1 MGKLEQD
8 LQQKKF
14 NNEVIKAN
22 INILYTANFI
32 YNQISSYLKPYNLTH
47 EQFNVLRILRG
58 KHPECMCQK
67 DVLSRMVA
75 PKSNLTLIVKK
86 LTAKKLVSV
95 AQSPKDKREYEIS
108 ITDLGLAKLSIL
120 DTELIKQDHNV
131 TKLTVIEAIQ
141 LNELLDKI
149 RG

>member
-22 INILYTANFI
+22 INILFTSNFI
-32 YNQISSYLKPYNLTH
+32 YNQISSYLKPYDLTH

-86 LTAKKLVSV
+86 LVAKNLVLV

-108 ITDLGLAKLSIL
+108 ITDLGLGKLSIL
-120 DTELIKQDHNV
+120 DTELINQDHNV
-131 TKLTVIEAIQ
+131 KNLTVNEAIQ

>member
-14 NNEVIKAN
+14 NNVVIKAN

-32 YNQISSYLKPYNLTH
+32 YNQISSYLKPYDLTH

-75 PKSNLTLIVKK
+75 PKSNVTLII
-86 LTAKKLVSV
+86 KKLVGKGLISV
-95 AQSPKDKREYEIS
+95 TQSPKDKREYEIS
-108 ITDLGLAKLSIL
+108 ITSLGLDKLKIL
-120 DTELIKQDHNV
+120 DIELIEQDHNV
-131 TKLTVIEAIQ
+131 ANLSEEEAVQ

>member
-14 NNEVIKAN
+14 NNEVVKAN
-22 INILYTANFI
+22 INILFTANLI
-32 YNQISSYLKPYNLTH
+32 YNQISSYLKPYDLTH

-75 PKSNLTLIVKK
+75 PKSNLTLI
-86 LTAKKLVSV
+86 LKKLVAKNLVSV
-95 AQSPKDKREYEIS
+95 VQSPKDKREYEIS
-108 ITDLGLAKLSIL
+108 ITELGLNKLGVLDIEMIKFDHSITNL
-120 DTELIKQDHNV
+120 TES
-131 TKLTVIEAIQ
+131 EAIQ

>member
-14 NNEVIKAN
+14 NNEVVKAN
-22 INILYTANFI
+22 INILFTANFI
-32 YNQISSYLKPYNLTH
+32 YNQISSYLKPYDLTH

-75 PKSNLTLIVKK
+75 PKSNLTLILKK
-86 LTAKKLVSV
+86 LIAKNLVSV

-108 ITDLGLAKLSIL
+108 ITELGLDKLGVL
-120 DTELIKQDHNV
+120 DFELIKFDHSITN
-131 TKLTVIEAIQ
+131 LTESEAIQ

>member
-22 INILYTANFI
+22 INILFTANFI

-58 KHPECMCQK
+58 KYPECMCQK

-75 PKSNLTLIVKK
+75 PKSNVTLII
-86 LTAKKLVSV
+86 KKLVGKGLISV
-95 AQSPKDKREYEIS
+95 NQSPKDKREYEIS
-108 ITDLGLAKLSIL
+108 ITSLGLDKLKIL

-131 TKLTVIEAIQ
+131 ANLSEEEAVQ

>member
-22 INILYTANFI
+22 INILFTANFI
-32 YNQISSYLKPYNLTH
+32 YNQISSYLKPYDLTH

-75 PKSNLTLIVKK
+75 PKSNLTLILKK
-86 LTAKKLVSV
+86 LIAKNLILVS
-95 AQSPKDKREYEIS
+95 QSPKDKREYEIS
-108 ITDLGLAKLSIL
+108 ITKSGLEKLNIL
-120 DTELIKQDHNV
+120 DTELIKQDHNIS
-131 TKLTVIEAIQ
+131 KLTQNEAVQ

>member
-22 INILYTANFI
+22 INILFTANFI

-47 EQFNVLRILRG
+47 EQFNVLRISRG

-75 PKSNLTLIVKK
+75 PKSNVTLII
-86 LTAKKLVSV
+86 KKLVGKGLISV
-95 AQSPKDKREYEIS
+95 NQSPKDKREYEIS
-108 ITDLGLAKLSIL
+108 ITSLGLDKLKIL

-131 TKLTVIEAIQ
+131 ANLSEEEAVQ

>member
-22 INILYTANFI
+22 INILFTANFI
-32 YNQISSYLKPYNLTH
+32 YNQISSYLKPYDLTH

-58 KHPECMCQK
+58 KNPECMCQK

-75 PKSNLTLIVKK
+75 PKSNLTLILKK
-86 LTAKKLVSV
+86 LIAKNLVLVS
-95 AQSPKDKREYEIS
+95 QSPKDKREYEIS
-108 ITDLGLAKLSIL
+108 ITDLGLGKLSIL
-120 DTELIKQDHNV
+120 DTELINQDHNV
-131 TKLTVIEAIQ
+131 KNLTVNEAIQ

>member
-14 NNEVIKAN
+14 NNEVVKAN
-22 INILYTANFI
+22 INILFTANLI
-32 YNQISSYLKPYNLTH
+32 YNQISSYLKPYDLTH

-75 PKSNLTLIVKK
+75 PKSNLTLILKK
-86 LTAKKLVSV
+86 LVAKNLVSV
-95 AQSPKDKREYEIS
+95 AQSLKDKREYEIS
-108 ITDLGLAKLSIL
+108 ITELGLNKLGVLDIEMIKFDHSITNL
-120 DTELIKQDHNV
+120 SES
-131 TKLTVIEAIQ
+131 EAIQ

>member
-22 INILYTANFI
+22 INILFTANFI

-75 PKSNLTLIVKK
+75 PKSNVTLII
-86 LTAKKLVSV
+86 KKLVGKGLISV
-95 AQSPKDKREYEIS
+95 NQSPKDKREYEIS
-108 ITDLGLAKLSIL
+108 ITSLGLDKLKIL

-131 TKLTVIEAIQ
+131 ANLSEEEAVQ

>member
-14 NNEVIKAN
+14 NNEVVKAN
-22 INILYTANFI
+22 INILFTANLI
-32 YNQISSYLKPYNLTH
+32 YNQISSYLKPYDLTH

-75 PKSNLTLIVKK
+75 PKSNLTLILKK
-86 LTAKKLVSV
+86 LVAKNLVSV
-95 AQSPKDKREYEIS
+95 AQSSKDKREYEIS
-108 ITDLGLAKLSIL
+108 ITELGLDKLGIL
-120 DTELIKQDHNV
+120 DIEMIKFDHSITNLTES
-131 TKLTVIEAIQ
+131 EAIQ

>member
-22 INILYTANFI
+22 INILFTANFI
-32 YNQISSYLKPYNLTH
+32 YNQISSYLKPYDLTH

-86 LTAKKLVSV
+86 LVTKQLISV
-95 AQSPKDKREYEIS
+95 AQSSKDKREYEIS
-108 ITDLGLAKLSIL
+108 ITDLGLEKLKVL
-120 DTELIKQDHNV
+120 DTELIKFDHNI
-131 TKLTVIEAIQ
+131 TKLTENEAIQ

-149 RG
+149 RS

>member
-22 INILYTANFI
+22 INILFTANFI
-32 YNQISSYLKPYNLTH
+32 YNQISSYLKPYDLTH

-58 KHPECMCQK
+58 KYPECMCQK

-75 PKSNLTLIVKK
+75 PKSNLTLILKK
-86 LTAKKLVSV
+86 LIAKNLVSV
-95 AQSPKDKREYEIS
+95 SQSPKDKREYEIS
-108 ITDLGLAKLSIL
+108 ITKLGLEKLNIL
-120 DTELIKQDHNV
+120 DTELIKQDHNIS
-131 TKLTVIEAIQ
+131 KLTQNEAVQ